1 MFPYNNYM
9 LGFERQEALLRE
21 AEHERLMRAARG
33 QQSNNRRFHRKSA
46 NWLGAQMVKWGQRL
60 EQFGT
65 FDEACP
71 SASVSP
77 RP

>member
-21 AEHERLMRAARG
+21 AEHERLVRGASSQRPDNRA
-33 QQSNNRRFHRKSA
+33 FHRKSA

-60 EQFGT
+60 EQFGAL
-65 FDEACP
+65 DEPCS